1 MRFSRSAR
9 WTSCIALAC
18 LASAT
23 RGAAQHNEEMG
34 IARAGVSP
42 AAAQRVRPV
51 RLLPGI
57 QFGGSL
63 PTSELGDLYGTGFRA
78 GLTLTAVFPA
88 LPYGVRAALT
98 YDRFGGGTVTPPG
111 NSPVTVD
118 AASMTS
124 LTVTGLIS
132 ERAARSAL
140 LYLTAGIGLHRLDA
154 EALDTLGT
162 GDDEPVDD
170 PDLQPTSGGA
180 ATKFGASVG
189 GGLTFRV
196 AGLPSYIEIQAVKL
210 FGADALVIPVVIG
223 VQLGR

>member
-9 WTSCIALAC
+9 WASCIALAC

-23 RGAAQHNEEMG
+23 RGAAQHNEDMAV
-34 IARAGVSP
+34 ARAGVSP
-42 AAAQRVRPV
+42 ASTQRVRPV

-57 QFGGSL
+57 QFGGAL
-63 PTSELGDLYGTGFRA
+63 PTSGLGDLYSTGFRA
-78 GLTLTAVFPA
+78 GLTLTAVLPA

-111 NSPVTVD
+111 SSPVTVD

-132 ERAARSAL
+132 ERAPRSAL
-140 LYLTAGIGLHRLDA
+140 LYVTAGIGLHRLDA

-162 GDDEPVDD
+162 GDDEPIDE
-170 PDLQPTSGGA
+170 PDVQPVSGGTE
-180 ATKFGASVG
+180 TKFGASVG
-189 GGLTFRV
+189 GGLTFRL
-196 AGLPSYIEIQAVKL
+196 AGLPSYIEVQAVKL
-210 FGADALVIPVVIG
+210 FGADALVVPVVIG